1 MTRTLLI
8 ALLFIVAMPGRHVCG
23 QTAGKIKP
31 LVYEVEN
38 YTEPKDA
45 WQTNRNSATK
55 WNLWSTDKD
64 AAKKWSGGTVL
75 QSPVVKQD
83 RATPEDGAPPLHTH
97 ITGIPRGRYEVQ
109 IAMGRTLA
117 ISRDGKT
124 WEKMTDGYLGVVEVK
139 DGAFDLWVDDRYAH
153 AVSPGAAYYDCIK
166 FMPIPARIAKRSV
179 KRFAKVRVREPLDRG
194 LIARPAGEGRMY
206 VGWRLLAAD
215 PPEVAFNVYR
225 SCDGKPAAK
234 LNAEPVRKTTD
245 FMDTTAPAGTA
256 CEYTVR
262 AITRDGEVKPSPVAR
277 ATASAEAQPCVV
289 IKLDEGVRFQ
299 KVGIGDLDGDGRYD
313 FVIKQPEENI
323 DPAGSYWKPS
333 PDTYK
338 LEAYSHDG
346 QRLWRKDLGWSIER
360 GIWYSPYVV
369 FDFDGDGKAEVAVKT
384 GEGDPRGPD
393 GRVETGREWISILDG
408 RTGKERARAPWPS
421 REIPGENYNYNL
433 SSRNQLCV
441 AYLDGKTPCLIVE
454 RGTYTTIRLD
464 AYQFHRG
471 ALKKL
476 WSWDSREEIGRGKYN
491 SQGAHTT
498 HAADVDGDGRDEVVI
513 GSAVVDDN
521 GHGLWS
527 TGFGHPDY
535 IFVGDIDPQRP
546 GLEIFYGI
554 EPPHAQNGLCLVDAK
569 TGELIWGLNEPTGH
583 VGTDGVCADIDPR
596 YPGAECHAIDI
607 DGQRKF
613 HKSWVFSAKGELIS
627 DQRMGSLGLTAYW
640 DGDLYREIVRGA
652 KLNKFD
658 GAIVPPNIVGRVVA
672 IADIFGDWREEIITS
687 APGELRIYS
696 TTIPAT
702 DRRKCLM
709 QDPIYRID
717 VAEAAQGY
725 YGVPTLS
732 VLPSACAPKR

>member
-8 ALLFIVAMPGRHVCG
+8 AVLFAVAMPGCHVCG
-23 QTAGKIKP
+23 QIAGNIKL

-45 WQTNRNSATK
+45 WQTNKNSATK

-83 RATPEDGAPPLHTH
+83 RTTSEDGAPPLHTH
-97 ITGIPRGRYEVQ
+97 ITGIPRGRYEVT
-109 IAMGRTLA
+109 IKMGRTLA
-117 ISRDGKT
+117 VSRDGKS
-124 WEKMTDGYLGVVEVK
+124 WERMTDGYLGVVEVK
-139 DGAFDLWVDDRYAH
+139 DGTFDLWVDDRYAH
-153 AVSPGAAYYDCIK
+153 AVSPGAGYYDCIK
-166 FMPIPARIAKRSV
+166 FMPIPPRIAKRPV
-179 KRFAKVRVREPLDRG
+179 KGFAKVRVQEPLDRG
-194 LIARPAGEGRMY
+194 LIARPAGEGRVY
-206 VGWRLLAAD
+206 VGWRLLASD
-215 PPEVAFNVYR
+215 PPGAAFNVYR

-234 LNAEPVRKTTD
+234 LNAEPVRTTTD
-245 FMDTTAPAGTA
+245 FMDTTAPAGA
-256 CEYTVR
+256 SCEYTVR
-262 AITRDGEVKPSPVAR
+262 AVTPDGEGKPSSAAR
-277 ATASAEAQPCVV
+277 ATSSAEAQSCTV
-289 IKLDEGVRFQ
+289 IKLDEGVKFQ
-299 KVGIGDLDGDGRYD
+299 KAGIADLDGDGRYD
-313 FVIKQPEENI
+313 FVIKQPEDNI

-346 QRLWRKDLGWSIER
+346 QRLWRKNLGWSIER

-369 FDFDGDGKAEVAVKT
+369 FDFDGDGRAEVAVKT

-421 REIPGENYNYNL
+421 REIPGEGYNYNY

-441 AYLDGKTPCLIVE
+441 AFLDGKTPCLIVE

-491 SQGAHTT
+491 SQGAHTM

-554 EPPHAQNGLCLVDAK
+554 EPPRVQNGLCLVDAK
-569 TGELIWGLNEPTGH
+569 TGELIWGLQEPTGH
-583 VGTDGVCADIDPR
+583 VGSDGVCADIDPR
-596 YPGAECHAIDI
+596 YPGAECHANDI
-607 DGQRKF
+607 DRERKF
-613 HKSWVFSAKGELIS
+613 RKSWVFSAKGELIS
-627 DQRMGSLGLTAYW
+627 DQRMGSLALTAYW
-640 DGDLYREIVRGA
+640 DGDLYREIVRGS

-658 GAIVPPNIVGRVVA
+658 GATVPPNIVGRVVA
-672 IADIFGDWREEIITS
+672 IADVLGDWREEIITS

-702 DRRKCLM
+702 DRRTCLM

-725 YGVPTLS
+725 YCVPTLS
-732 VLPSACAPKR
+732 VLPSAGAPTR